1 MTVSTPSSQALPP
14 TQFPGASDLILRLY
28 RECRLRPADSFCDWA
43 LSLVR
48 TLIPFDSAMWG
59 HGTADPVGI
68 QEVHIVD
75 QPPAM
80 MENYAKWQRQ
90 DFLAPTVNRTPGRTR
105 DLYSMISRAEFL
117 RHPMYLNHA
126 RRFGMEHILCTVIP
140 EPYAGLVSFASL
152 WRADYGKPFAETE
165 RALKEF
171 LMPHLVEA
179 RRLNVFAQIRAR
191 LGLRGSLPCEAA
203 ACDRIGVLH
212 DAEPGFV
219 ELLRIDFP
227 GWEGP
232 KLPARLRSTLRRL
245 ERGQFRGKGF
255 RYSWEPMQERVFV
268 RARPLQAV
276 DRLSRREREV
286 ARLLCEGNTYVQV
299 AQHLGLGPNT
309 VRTHMAGLYR
319 KLGASNKAQMVRI
332 ILDSGVDLAE

>member
-1 MTVSTPSSQALPP
+1 MTASTPLSRVLPP
-14 TQFPGASDLILRLY
+14 TQVVGASNLILHLY
-28 RECRLRPADSFCDWA
+28 RECRLRPADTFCDWA

-90 DFLAPTVNRTPGRTR
+90 DFLAPTVNRTPGRTH
-105 DLYSMISRAEFL
+105 DLYSMITRAEFL

-152 WRADYGKPFAETE
+152 WRADYGNPFAEEE

-191 LGLRGSLPCEAA
+191 LGVRAGSPCEAA
-203 ACDRIGVLH
+203 ACDRLGVLH

-219 ELLRIDFP
+219 ELLRVDFP

-232 KLPARLRSTLRRL
+232 KLPARLRSSVRGI
-245 ERGQFRGKGF
+245 ERGQHRGKAF
-255 RYSWEPMQERVFV
+255 RYAWEPMQDRVFV
-268 RARPLQAV
+268 HARPLQAV
-276 DRLSRREREV
+276 GRLSRREREV
-286 ARLLCEGNTYVQV
+286 ARLLCEGNTYVEV
-299 AQHLGLGPNT
+299 AARLGLGPNT

-332 ILDSGVDLAE
+332 ILDGGVDLAG